1 METKNLKINENTD
14 PLEIFKPPFKQWW
27 GIKIMTFESRMAMDL
42 CANISGRE
50 DAREKFL
57 QKICDIL
64 NGVSEKK
71 PKVKKVSY
79 EYPYILFDDKK
90 VLLIRGWGYLT
101 GCGGLKL
108 DPEVAAK
115 IQDNF
120 AEWVVSKL
128 SKSVD
133 EDEKNEDK

>member
-27 GIKIMTFESRMAMDL
+27 GIKIMTSESRMAMDL
-42 CANISGRE
+42 CANISGGE

-57 QKICDIL
+57 QKYIYF
-64 NGVSEKK
+64 NEN
-71 PKVKKVSY
+71 KVF
-79 EYPYILFDDKK
+79 I
-90 VLLIRGWGYLT
+90 IRGWGYLT

-108 DPEVAAK
+108 DPEIAEK

-128 SKSVD
+128 LKPESK
-133 EDEKNEDK
+133 